1 MPEAPIYTLK
11 GATLSFGTNRLF
23 TNVDLFINRGD
34 KISLVGRN
42 GSGKSTLLK
51 VIAGVIEADNAE
63 IFTQPG
69 IRISY
74 MPQEPDFTGF
84 ATLRDVVKAGLPQTD
99 ENLDYKADI
108 LIDKFSIQADAA
120 PGEASGGEKRK
131 AALAR
136 ALISEPDILL
146 LDEPTNH
153 LDMPSIEKL
162 EEIIA
167 AFRGAVIVIS
177 HDRMFLG
184 NVSETMFWLDRGTLR
199 RSNRG
204 FKYFDEWQEQVID
217 QEIIEQKYLN
227 KKIEEETE
235 WLHKG
240 VTARRRRNMGRLR
253 RLQQLRLER
262 KEQIKR
268 IGSIDLEIAEGDF
281 RSKLVI
287 EAKHIFKSFGSRD
300 IVKDFSVRIIKG
312 NKIGIVGP
320 NGAGKTT
327 LIKLLTRRLEP
338 DSGFVRLGK
347 NLEEAYFDQNRITLD
362 PKKTLW
368 QTLCGKGDHIWVR
381 GQYRHVVAYLKDFL
395 FRPDQAQCPVSALSG
410 GEKNRLMLAVA
421 LAQPSNFLV
430 LDEPT
435 NDLDMDTLDLLQEVL
450 DDYAGTVL
458 LVSHDRDFI
467 DRVVTSVIYMPGDG
481 TVYEHAGS
489 YSDLLAKLSART
501 AVAPVKKQPKPETSR
516 PSVPA
521 APAKTARLSYNQQRL
536 LEVLPSEIEQL
547 EKTISEISQSLSD
560 PDLYAADPDAFNRLS
575 ARLLE
580 LQEQKDSKETQWLE
594 LQMLKESFEHSY
606 TLCSAGCKK
615 RLNFSRHKR

>member
-1 MPEAPIYTLK
+1 M
-11 GATLSFGTNRLF
+11 
-23 TNVDLFINRGD
+23 
-34 KISLVGRN
+34 
-42 GSGKSTLLK
+42 
-51 VIAGVIEADNAE
+51 
-63 IFTQPG
+63 
-69 IRISY
+69 
-74 MPQEPDFTGF
+74 
-84 ATLRDVVKAGLPQTD
+84 PQTD

-594 LQMLKESFEHSY
+594 LQMLKESLEHS
-606 TLCSAGCKK
+606 
-615 RLNFSRHKR
+615 

>member
-1 MPEAPIYTLK
+1 MAEAPIYTLK
-11 GATLSFGTNRLF
+11 GAALSFGTNQLF
-23 TNVDLFINRGD
+23 SNVDLYINRGD

-51 VIAGVIEADNAE
+51 VIAGVIEADKSE
-63 IFTQPG
+63 IFMQPG
-69 IRISY
+69 LRIAY
-74 MPQEPDFTGF
+74 MPQEPDFEGY
-84 ATLRDVVKAGLPQTD
+84 ATLRDVVKSGLLNQD
-99 ENLDYKADI
+99 GSQDYQADI
-108 LIDKFSIQADAA
+108 LIEKFSIAADSA
-120 PGEASGGEKRK
+120 PAQSSGGERRK

-136 ALISEPDILL
+136 ALIGEPDILL

-153 LDMPSIEKL
+153 LDMPSIEIL
-162 EEIIA
+162 EQIIA
-167 AFRGAVIVIS
+167 DFRGAVIVIS
-177 HDRMFLG
+177 HDRMFLSH
-184 NVSETMFWLDRGTLR
+184 VSQTMFWLDRGILR
-199 RSNRG
+199 RNNRG
-204 FKYFDEWQEQVID
+204 FKYFEEWQEQVIE

-253 RLQQLRLER
+253 RLQQLRQER

-268 IGSIDLEIAEGDF
+268 IGSVDLEIAEGDF

-287 EAKHIFKSFGSRD
+287 EAKHIYKSYGDREL
-300 IVKDFSVRIIKG
+300 VKDFSIRIIKG

-327 LIKLLTRRLEP
+327 LIKLLTKRIEP

-450 DDYAGTVL
+450 DDYSGTVL

-467 DRVVTSVIYMPGDG
+467 DRVVTSVIYMPGNG

-489 YSDLLAKLSART
+489 YSDLLSKLSEQKISAGVG
-501 AVAPVKKQPKPETSR
+501 AVKKIIKKEPEKNISTS
-516 PSVPA
+516 SQKMV
-521 APAKTARLSYNQQRL
+521 RLSYNQQRL
-536 LEVLPSEIEQL
+536 LNVLPEEIEQL
-547 EKTISEISQSLSD
+547 EAKIYQTEQALSD
-560 PDLYAADPDAFNRLS
+560 SNLYLQNPEEFGRLS
-575 ARLLE
+575 KELE
-580 LQEQKDSKETQWLE
+580 ELNRQKEDKENMWLE
-594 LQMLKESFEHSY
+594 LQMLKESLEQS
-606 TLCSAGCKK
+606 S
-615 RLNFSRHKR
+615 N